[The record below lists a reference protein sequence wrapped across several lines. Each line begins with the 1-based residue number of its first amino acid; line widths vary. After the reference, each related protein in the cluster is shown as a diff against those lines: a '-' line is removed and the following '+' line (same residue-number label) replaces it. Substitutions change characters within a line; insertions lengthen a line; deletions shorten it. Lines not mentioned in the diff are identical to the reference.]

1 MLDLFICH
9 LNPSAMRR
17 LAEKLEEISL
27 DSEIRRHLERI
38 LRVRS
43 TTWSQGGIFANFAAE
58 SMVPKGP
65 EWAGGNWEIKT
76 PATTKAIPAW
86 EISAEVMP
94 YMRTGEGSIPTIV
107 ADHIGIYL
115 GMIRGRGNVVEVSE
129 KSLVMP
135 SNMGPSGENKPVM
148 NPLKP
153 DDSAGGSLAR
163 QLGLS
168 SGAAPAAED
177 QQAKAAEEFRRSM
190 QGVTD
195 DGASS
200 DEEDS
205 TSRTKKIQIRIRDK
219 PVAGPADVNKLKEA
233 TKSLGLVA
241 PPGPPARTRSLTVP
255 PPAGPP
261 LPQAQDQV
269 QWPPAQPTPPAATNS
284 GVDLFGTNAFTAGP
298 QTGTGTGPVVA
309 GTSVTARPI
318 PEDFF
323 RNTISS
329 LQVAASAAAT
339 LPPEGKILSQ
349 VAQGGVPMQGGQ
361 ARPVAPQAALNQN
374 MMNVGLPEGGVP
386 PQAHQVP
393 PQVTF

>member
-1 MLDLFICH
+1 VISDYESMLDLFICH

-17 LAEKLEEISL
+17 LAEKLEVISL

-76 PATTKAIPAW
+76 PATTKPIPSW
-86 EISAEVMP
+86 EISTEVMP

-135 SNMGPSGENKPVM
+135 SNMGPSIENKPVM
-148 NPLKP
+148 TLKP
-153 DDSAGGSLAR
+153 DDSAGGSLAK
-163 QLGLS
+163 QLGLA
-168 SGAAPAAED
+168 SGVAPAAED

-195 DGASS
+195 NGASS
-200 DEEDS
+200 DEEDPI
-205 TSRTKKIQIRIRDK
+205 SRTKKIQIRIRDK
-219 PVAGPADVNKLKEA
+219 PVSGPADVNKLKEA

-261 LPQAQDQV
+261 LPQAQDPV
-269 QWPPAQPTPPAATNS
+269 QWPPAQPTPPPAATNS
-284 GVDLFGTNAFTAGP
+284 GIELFGTDASTAGP
-298 QTGTGTGPVVA
+298 QTGTGA
-309 GTSVTARPI
+309 AARPI

-323 RNTISS
+323 QNTISS

-349 VAQGGVPMQGGQ
+349 VAQGGVLMQGGQ
-361 ARPVAPQAALNQN
+361 ARPVTPQATPNQST
-374 MMNVGLPEGGVP
+374 MNVGLPVGGIP
-386 PQAHQVP
+386 PQALQVP